1 MNEIY
6 DELNSLFTKIIENKQ
21 SLTSFENLNYE
32 ELQQICDDSTQM
44 TTIIDFNN
52 YSIKY
57 CNKSAY
63 KFLGVTQDDITKL
76 GFKYILKLVH
86 PENMSIVQTFIK
98 YFNDNS
104 NHDKILSHTFYIKS
118 KNGWEWTYACVK
130 PVAFN
135 ENGSVK
141 YLLGVGCSIDDLLKT
156 KSQFKTLKK
165 NLDFY
170 EVNMDKYQQLTLR
183 EKEVLRLIAEEHTS
197 KEIGTKLY
205 ISPLTVDTYR
215 KNIIDKLDVRS
226 SIGLVKYAMLFNI
239 M

>member
-6 DELNSLFTKIIENKQ
+6 DELNLLFTKIRENRQVLKF
-21 SLTSFENLNYE
+21 TENLSYE
-32 ELQQICDDSTQM
+32 ELQQICDSSSQM
-44 TTIIDFNN
+44 TTLIDFDN
-52 YSIKY
+52 YSMKY
-57 CNKSAY
+57 CNQSAY
-63 KFLGVTQDDITKL
+63 EFLGVTQDETTKL

-86 PENMSIVQTFIK
+86 PENMSIVQMFIK
-98 YFNDNS
+98 YFSDRSNYDN
-104 NHDKILSHTFYIKS
+104 ILSHTFYIKS

-130 PVAFN
+130 PVAYN

-156 KSQFKTLKK
+156 KSRIKTLKN
-165 NLDFY
+165 NLEFY
-170 EVNMDKYQQLTLR
+170 EANMDKYMQLTVR
-183 EKEVLRLIAEEHTS
+183 EKEVLKLIAEEHTS

-215 KNIIDKLDVRS
+215 KNIIDKLAVKS